1 MAPLPSPTTTPR
13 STGEAPVA
21 GTEAGQLDGAGGH
34 RPDLPLVL
42 PQRVGDA
49 RVGHGDDGH
58 ADDEDES
65 GEGVVEDEE
74 ERAEVDVLDRALDAG
89 DVGDTCGQRVEGET
103 PVDRGWK
110 VRHLWT
116 EGGR

>member
-1 MAPLPSPTTTPR
+1 MAFLTSPTTPR
-13 STGEAPVA
+13 PTSRASVA
-21 GTEAGQLDGAGGH
+21 CTKAGHLDGAGGH

-74 ERAEVDVLDRALDAG
+74 ERAEVGVLDGTLDAG
-89 DVGDTCGQRVEGET
+89 DVGDTCG
-103 PVDRGWK
+103 
-110 VRHLWT
+110 
-116 EGGR
+116 